1 MDCANA
7 SVYDGGTALF
17 EACMMAVRATRRKK
31 LVVDQCFAAIWR
43 AMLETYSSSL
53 DITLVTVPHKDG
65 LAELARFL
73 HDRGVELVSTGG
85 TMKFLK
91 EQGLPVTAV
100 RDVTGFPEI
109 LGGRVKTLHPKIHG
123 GILADKVG
131 RSAPILMC
139 AMLFA
144 GLCVYFGASVDNKYA
159 SAVLLSCS
167 VAFCTMGTPVA
178 WTLLQSLVPGS
189 SMSTASGI
197 MNGFANGLAALAP
210 ALIGLFITLTGQFS
224 GGLLCLV
231 FTGAAATLAAAI
243 LIIQKY

>member
-1 MDCANA
+1 MP
-7 SVYDGGTALF
+7 
-17 EACMMAVRATRRKK
+17 AVHV
-31 LVVDQCFAAIWR
+31 LGPHHLAAQLSEDR
-43 AMLETYSSSL
+43 PRLLLER
-53 DITLVTVPHKDG
+53 DG
-65 LAELARFL
+65 LVASLPFL
-73 HDRGVELVSTGG
+73 LSIFC
-85 TMKFLK
+85 K
-91 EQGLPVTAV
+91 ASS
-100 RDVTGFPEI
+100 
-109 LGGRVKTLHPKIHG
+109 

-243 LIIQKY
+243 LVIQKY

>member
-1 MDCANA
+1 
-7 SVYDGGTALF
+7 
-17 EACMMAVRATRRKK
+17 
-31 LVVDQCFAAIWR
+31 
-43 AMLETYSSSL
+43 
-53 DITLVTVPHKDG
+53 
-65 LAELARFL
+65 
-73 HDRGVELVSTGG
+73 
-85 TMKFLK
+85 
-91 EQGLPVTAV
+91 
-100 RDVTGFPEI
+100 
-109 LGGRVKTLHPKIHG
+109 
-123 GILADKVG
+123 
-131 RSAPILMC
+131 MC

-243 LIIQKY
+243 LVIQKY

>member
-1 MDCANA
+1 MRFKAFAGNYRYWLLVFWYLCLQCMYWGLITWLP
-7 SVYDGGTALF
+7 SYLKTARGFSWSEMGWL
-17 EACMMAVRATRRKK
+17 
-31 LVVDQCFAAIWR
+31 
-43 AMLETYSSSL
+43 SSL
-53 DITLVTVPHKDG
+53 PFVLSIFCK
-65 LAELARFL
+65 A
-73 HDRGVELVSTGG
+73 SS
-85 TMKFLK
+85 
-91 EQGLPVTAV
+91 
-100 RDVTGFPEI
+100 
-109 LGGRVKTLHPKIHG
+109 

-243 LIIQKY
+243 LVIQKY